1 MQELFGRHTLRQGM
15 EDIVINLGPNR
26 LVMGSAGSAFSYK
39 RYVDNKVQA
48 ESIIISDRQDVVIG
62 VFPIPPLWTP
72 KAVSKNVYLKFKSH
86 VILDQKSESVV
97 YSKIPIEIGVYRQ
110 SGDEELVLDTF
121 SLARQQFA
129 LYGPP
134 DTGIVCRFKESEV
147 VTDET
152 KIDVKKYEEAL
163 VRIRISNMIDN
174 VVKIGR
180 VIIPMEGV
188 VLDHAHDDAWVPGS
202 VEMRLDMA
210 FGKDVI
216 SIRLL
221 ETKAKR
227 PDKTSLMKKDETLTF
242 LMDAGY

>member
-1 MQELFGRHTLRQGM
+1 M

-26 LVMGSAGSAFSYK
+26 LVMGSAGFAFSYK
-39 RYVDNKVQA
+39 RYVDDKLQA
-48 ESIIISDRQDVVIG
+48 ESTIISDRQDVVIG

-72 KAVSKNVYLKFKSH
+72 KAISKNVYLKFKSH

-110 SGDEELVLDTF
+110 SGDEELALDTF

-147 VTDET
+147 VTDEA
-152 KIDVKKYEEAL
+152 KMDVKKYEEAL

>member
-1 MQELFGRHTLRQGM
+1 MQELLGRHTLRRGM
-15 EDIVINLGPNR
+15 DDLVINLGQNR
-26 LVMGSAGSAFSYK
+26 LVMGSSGTAFSYR
-39 RYVDNKVQA
+39 RYAGEKLAA
-48 ESIIISDRQDVVIG
+48 ESVIVSDRPEVVVG

-72 KAVSKNVYLKFKSH
+72 KAVARNIYLKFKSQ
-86 VILDQKSESVV
+86 VVLDQKSESVV

-110 SGDEELVLDTF
+110 SDDEELMLDAF

-134 DTGIVCRFKESEV
+134 DTGVVCRFKEVEV
-147 VTDET
+147 ATEES
-152 KIDVKKYEEAL
+152 KMDVRKYEEAL
-163 VRIRISNMIDN
+163 VRIRISNMVDN

-180 VIIPMEGV
+180 VIIPMEGI
-188 VLDHAHDDAWVPGS
+188 VLDHTNDDTWVPGS
-202 VEMRLDMA
+202 VDMRLDMA

-221 ETKAKR
+221 DTKAKR
-227 PDKTSLMKKDETLTF
+227 PDKTSLLKKDETLTF

>member
-1 MQELFGRHTLRQGM
+1 M